1 MFSICFKIETCS
13 VYVIHTNELA
23 VFFFTVFVGT
33 LILGALLPSVDYW
46 TRVKPQTGAPQNPFS

>member
-13 VYVIHTNELA
+13 VYVIHTNKLA

-33 LILGALLPSVDYW
+33 LLCFLVLYCHLLI
-46 TRVKPQTGAPQNPFS
+46 TGLE